1 MTPRSNRT
9 SLAPEPV
16 AGEPRP
22 VGRGLALLDPLLRR
36 PAPVVEADDGPVG
49 PGQGGH
55 DEADPR
61 EQLAEVMLDLG
72 DHPPRPVPGRGPILK
87 APVAHQ
93 RGGARSAPGPGGK
106 GPHGPPPA

>member
-1 MTPRSNRT
+1 MPAACAWPWITPTALSCDLQCPRNRGRFKEQPHLVG
-9 SLAPEPV
+9 SEPV

-72 DHPPRPVPGRGPILK
+72 DHPPRPVPGRGPI
-87 APVAHQ
+87 
-93 RGGARSAPGPGGK
+93 
-106 GPHGPPPA
+106 